1 MLTRGNVCRA
11 IGTAVNTVRR
21 RAVESTGARKASGEP
36 LLPVELL
43 LGILLGSVVANAAL
57 IFWLSRS
64 RQVKLRWPRRV
75 TGAFDSSR
83 SRPPKD
89 DTPTLPRRRS
99 LFVAESADRRIP
111 AAAQTPDPTGYSAA
125 AAPGL
130 PTSRSPISQ
139 TLPPDLADFL
149 SRPATIAPD
158 ADADGV
164 GFVRFEGKDRR
175 AGPPAS
181 TEHDPGSGVMAR
193 VAQQQT
199 AVTAGMTLDSL
210 TGLEGPASWSRIVE
224 IENARL
230 LRYRRPV
237 TIVMVEVEG
246 LRRLAERLGD
256 DPVDRLLPVIADAL
270 HREARATDWVAR
282 IGDGRFAAFLPETD
296 EIQAINY
303 VERIRLVCEPWLAS
317 AAVPLCLAIGWSGPT
332 ASSDLEF
339 AILRAE
345 ERMHADRRM
354 PGRSVQL
361 PRVVPAR
368 VVSVSRNGPAE
379 GGAADDEDSA
389 VPPAETGRSGE
400 WIGSVGRSGGPLGEQ
415 ATDVSRGNGHRKGPR
430 EASVPDRR
438 NEG

>member
-1 MLTRGNVCRA
+1 
-11 IGTAVNTVRR
+11 
-21 RAVESTGARKASGEP
+21 
-36 LLPVELL
+36 LPVELL
-43 LGILLGSVVANAAL
+43 AGILLGSVAVNAAL

-64 RQVKLRWPRRV
+64 RQIKLHWPRRV

-83 SRPPKD
+83 SRPPTD
-89 DTPTLPRRRS
+89 DISTLPRRRS
-99 LFVAESADRRIP
+99 LFVAERPDRRTPVYAP
-111 AAAQTPDPTGYSAA
+111 AAAQIGYSALSEPYA
-125 AAPGL
+125 LSEPGL
-130 PTSRSPISQ
+130 PASRSPVSQ

-149 SRPATIAPD
+149 SRPATIAPG
-158 ADADGV
+158 AEGSGVARFDGM
-164 GFVRFEGKDRR
+164 DRR
-175 AGPPAS
+175 AGGSSPA
-181 TEHDPGSGVMAR
+181 ENDLGSGVMAR
-193 VAQQQT
+193 VGLPQA
-199 AVTAGMTLDSL
+199 ALTAGMTLDAL
-210 TGLEGPASWSRIVE
+210 TGLEGPASWSRIIE

-237 TIVMVEVEG
+237 TIVMIEVEG

-270 HREARATDWVAR
+270 HRQARATDWVAR

-317 AAVPLCLAIGWSGPT
+317 AAVPLWLAIGWSGPT

-345 ERMHADRRM
+345 ERMNSDRRM

-361 PRVVPAR
+361 PRVVPTR
-368 VVSVSRNGPAE
+368 VVSVSRNGATSGDEAE
-379 GGAADDEDSA
+379 DDDSA
-389 VPPAETGRSGE
+389 VSPAETGRSGE
-400 WIGSVGRSGGPLGEQ
+400 WIGSVGRPEGPLGEQ
-415 ATDVSRGNGHRKGPR
+415 AADASRGTGPR
-430 EASVPDRR
+430 KAPRTASVPERR

>member
-1 MLTRGNVCRA
+1 M
-11 IGTAVNTVRR
+11 
-21 RAVESTGARKASGEP
+21 
-36 LLPVELL
+36 PVEWL
-43 LGILLGSVVANAAL
+43 LGILLGSVAANAAL

-64 RQVKLRWPRRV
+64 RQIKLRRPRRI

-83 SRPPKD
+83 SRPPTD
-89 DTPTLPRRRS
+89 DGPTLPRRRS
-99 LFVAESADRRIP
+99 LFVAESADRRPP
-111 AAAQTPDPTGYSAA
+111 AAAQAPGPTGYLAA
-125 AAPGL
+125 GAPAL
-130 PTSRSPISQ
+130 PTPRPPISQ

-158 ADADGV
+158 ADGV
-164 GFVRFEGKDRR
+164 GFARLQGTDRR
-175 AGPPAS
+175 AGTTAS
-181 TEHDPGSGVMAR
+181 AEHEPGSGVMAR
-193 VAQQQT
+193 VAPQPK
-199 AVTAGMTLDSL
+199 AVTAGMTLDAL
-210 TGLEGPASWSRIVE
+210 TGLEGPASWSRIIE

-230 LRYRRPV
+230 LRSRRPV
-237 TIVMVEVEG
+237 TIVMIEVEG

-317 AAVPLCLAIGWSGPT
+317 AALPLWLAIGWSGPT

-368 VVSVSRNGPAE
+368 VVSVSRNSAASGD
-379 GGAADDEDSA
+379 AADVDEA
-389 VPPAETGRSGE
+389 AIPPAEAGRSGE
-400 WIGSVGRSGGPLGEQ
+400 WIGSAGRSEGPLGEQ
-415 ATDVSRGNGHRKGPR
+415 ATDVSRGDGPRKGPGTG
-430 EASVPDRR
+430 SIPDRR

>member
-1 MLTRGNVCRA
+1 
-11 IGTAVNTVRR
+11 
-21 RAVESTGARKASGEP
+21 
-36 LLPVELL
+36 LPVELL
-43 LGILLGSVVANAAL
+43 LGILLGSVAANAAL

-64 RQVKLRWPRRV
+64 RQIKFRWPRRV

-83 SRPPKD
+83 SRPPTD
-89 DTPTLPRRRS
+89 DIPTRPRRRS
-99 LFVAESADRRIP
+99 LFVAESPDRHT
-111 AAAQTPDPTGYSAA
+111 AGATPTASPIGYSASSV
-125 AAPGL
+125 PGL
-130 PTSRSPISQ
+130 PTARSPISQ

-149 SRPATIAPD
+149 FRPATIAPG
-158 ADADGV
+158 AEGSGFAGLDGM
-164 GFVRFEGKDRR
+164 DRR
-175 AGPPAS
+175 AGTFAPS
-181 TEHDPGSGVMAR
+181 EHDLGSGVMAR
-193 VAQQQT
+193 VGPQQT
-199 AVTAGMTLDSL
+199 ALTAGLTLDAL

-230 LRYRRPV
+230 LRHRRPV
-237 TIVMVEVEG
+237 TIVMIEVEG

-270 HREARATDWVAR
+270 HRQARATDWVAR
-282 IGDGRFAAFLPETD
+282 IGDGRFAALLPETD

-317 AAVPLCLAIGWSGPT
+317 AAVPLWLAIGWSGPT

-368 VVSVSRNGPAE
+368 VVSVSRH
-379 GGAADDEDSA
+379 GAASGEELDDDDSP

-400 WIGSVGRSGGPLGEQ
+400 WIGSAGRHDGPLREEAGE
-415 ATDVSRGNGHRKGPR
+415 VSRGNGHRTTPR
-430 EASVPDRR
+430 AASVPDRR
-438 NEG
+438 KEG